1 MLYYSRRISVAV
13 AYKYYYSTTLVWGY
27 EAGGRFA
34 VSSSSSTL
42 GTYEGGQHHHV
53 ATQQQQEQQQR
64 QLRTVYGKEKLF
76 QYIVKFLVPV
86 ETCQQVPK
94 SIFKRLST
102 HSNCSICYNHYPLI
116 HSVLMVSI
124 AFCLQYPFKILS
136 NHKWFL
142 QVDYL
147 LPLFP
152 CQPTVQRRVVALVS
166 SYSLAV
172 ATIASWAMRPQPPP
186 SSCGCEQ
193 RP

>member
-86 ETCQQVPK
+86 EKCQQVPK

-102 HSNCSICYNHYPLI
+102 HSNCSICYK
-116 HSVLMVSI
+116 
-124 AFCLQYPFKILS
+124 LQSLS
-136 NHKWFL
+136 SN
-142 QVDYL
+142 
-147 LPLFP
+147 
-152 CQPTVQRRVVALVS
+152 T
-166 SYSLAV
+166 
-172 ATIASWAMRPQPPP
+172 
-186 SSCGCEQ
+186 
-193 RP
+193 